1 MTPRKRI
8 IKTRRFGPR
17 TCFLCSRTMH
27 SHDYTEEH
35 IFPKWLQ
42 KLFLLWN
49 QNITLINGTRIS
61 YKQLKVPCCN
71 KCNNDHLSKLENRIA
86 AAFQKGASAVRE
98 LSELDL
104 YLWLGK
110 IYFGIL
116 YKEYLLSHDR
126 SKPKGEPI
134 IPRKFLNELDLHHL
148 YLQSAHASIEFHGP
162 PGSVFVFDL
171 QLHRTK
177 QYQFNYWDSLEKIAT
192 CRIGRVGIIA
202 AFTDGGIMKQAMEP
216 MFSVYYSKVLHPL
229 QFDELTARF
238 VYNVKRMQRTV
249 SSLTIESDAGQ
260 IISIPNVPGFRL
272 KPWFGPW
279 VIEDYTKVLAHIL
292 KLPLELVFHPPDE
305 FYTLLTNERGKFC
318 EMDVN
323 DGNWP

>member
-1 MTPRKRI
+1 MTLRKQI
-8 IKTRRFGPR
+8 IKKRRFGPL
-17 TCFLCSRTMH
+17 TCFLCSRTMR
-27 SHDYTEEH
+27 SHAHTEEH

-42 KLFLLWN
+42 NRFLLWN
-49 QNITLINGTRIS
+49 QNITLINGTRIN
-61 YKQLKVPCCN
+61 YRQLKVPCCN
-71 KCNNDHLSKLENRIA
+71 QCNNGHLSELENRMA
-86 AAFQKGASAVRE
+86 AASRACASAVRE
-98 LSELDL
+98 LPELDL

-126 SKPKGEPI
+126 SKPKGKPI
-134 IPRKFLNELDLHHL
+134 IPRILLNDLELHHL
-148 YLQSAHASIEFHGP
+148 YLQSAHTSIEYHGP
-162 PGSVFVFDL
+162 PDSVFVFDL
-171 QLHRTK
+171 QLHRTR
-177 QYQFNYWDSLEKIAT
+177 QYQFNYWDSLDMIAA
-192 CRIGRVGIIA
+192 CRIGRVGVMV
-202 AFTDGGIMKQAMEP
+202 AFTDGGIMKQAMEHT
-216 MFSVYYSKVLHPL
+216 FSKYYSKVLHSL

-260 IISIPNVPGFRL
+260 IISIPNVPGFSL

-279 VIEDYTKVLAHIL
+279 MIEDYTKVLAQIL

-305 FYTLLTNERGKFC
+305 FYTLLTNEQGEFC